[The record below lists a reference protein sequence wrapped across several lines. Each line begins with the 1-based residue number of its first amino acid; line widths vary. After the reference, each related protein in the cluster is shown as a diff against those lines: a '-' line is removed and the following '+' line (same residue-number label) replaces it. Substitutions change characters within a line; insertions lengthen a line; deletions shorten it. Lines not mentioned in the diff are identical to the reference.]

1 MPELPEV
8 ETVVRGLQALRLPG
22 RRIQRVWLDCPSM
35 VAPLAPAEF
44 ARRLQ
49 GRRITGVARR
59 AKYIVISLS
68 GGWTLLGHLR
78 MTGQLAALA
87 SGAPRDRHQH
97 LVIGLDRGLE
107 LRCRDTRKFGRWLV
121 TDDPGA
127 ILSRLGPEPLSR
139 DFSAAWL
146 RGRLRHTA
154 RRLKPLLLDQAFLA
168 GLGNIYVDE
177 ALWAARLGPMRR
189 ADSLTAA
196 EAARLRLAI
205 RRVLSQGIRHGGT
218 TLGEGLGNFKLVSGR
233 QGGHQRWLQV
243 FHRAGRPCRRCGAVI
258 QRLVVAQRGT
268 HICPVCQNGNH

>member
-8 ETVVRGLQALRLPG
+8 ETVVRGLQALKLSG
-22 RRIQRVWLDCPSM
+22 RIIRRVRVDCPPM
-35 VAPLAPAEF
+35 VAPLTPAEF
-44 ARRLQ
+44 ARRLE
-49 GRRITGVARR
+49 GRRITAVGRR
-59 AKYIVISLS
+59 AKYMIISLS
-68 GGWTLLGHLR
+68 GGVTLLGHLR
-78 MTGQLAALA
+78 MTGQLAALPA
-87 SGAPRDRHQH
+87 AAPRDRHQH
-97 LVIGLDRGLE
+97 LVIGLDGGLE

-121 TDDPGA
+121 TDRPEA
-127 ILSRLGPEPLSR
+127 VLAHLGPEPLSR
-139 DFSAAWL
+139 NFSAVWL
-146 RGRLRHTA
+146 RGKLRRTA
-154 RRLKPLLLDQAFLA
+154 RRLKPLLLDQKFLA

-177 ALWAARLGPMRR
+177 ALWAARLGPLRR

-196 EAARLRLAI
+196 EAGRLRLAI

-243 FHRAGRPCRRCGAVI
+243 FHRAGQPCRRCGGVI